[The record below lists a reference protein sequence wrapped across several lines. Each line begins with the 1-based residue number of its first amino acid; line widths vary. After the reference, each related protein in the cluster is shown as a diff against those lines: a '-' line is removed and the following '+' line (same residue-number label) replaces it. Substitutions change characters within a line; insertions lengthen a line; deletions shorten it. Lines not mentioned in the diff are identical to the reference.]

1 MAHLIIS
8 SKDIRTLDG
17 LYSLNDL
24 HKAAGSEKRH
34 KPNYF
39 MNLLQTQEL
48 VEVIS
53 QDRDLGLTRKSIHGG
68 ANRGT
73 YVCKELVYAYAM
85 WISPKFNLQVIRA
98 FDQAQHQDPEPV
110 QQNLPAP
117 IQDDEK
123 LKLINDI
130 AKSLGITESIVVVPA
145 ADIMN
150 MVTPSAATNNKS
162 PNSKPTLHGSTKPS
176 NASKTPQADTSGKVK
191 TGKEQEAKAP
201 WFFCR
206 PVSCW
211 SELQLVNPFKD
222 HLMAE
227 LSNQE

>member
-1 MAHLIIS
+1 MAHLTIS

-39 MNLLQTQEL
+39 MSLLQTQEL

-85 WISPKFNLQVIRA
+85 WISPKFNLEVIRA
-98 FDQAQHQDPEPV
+98 FDQSQQPEPEPV
-110 QQNLPAP
+110 QQSLPAP

-123 LKLINDI
+123 LKLINDV
-130 AKSLGITESIVVVPA
+130 AKSLGITESIAVVSA
-145 ADIMN
+145 TDIMAMIQTIRN
-150 MVTPSAATNNKS
+150 YQQQLARIQTNPAWVDQTIERVKNATGR
-162 PNSKPTLHGSTKPS
+162 HFGE
-176 NASKTPQADTSGKVK
+176 G
-191 TGKEQEAKAP
+191 G
-201 WFFCR
+201 
-206 PVSCW
+206 
-211 SELQLVNPFKD
+211 
-222 HLMAE
+222 
-227 LSNQE
+227 

>member
-17 LYSLNDL
+17 MYSLNDL

-98 FDQAQHQDPEPV
+98 FDQAQHQEPEPV
-110 QQNLPAP
+110 QQTLPAP

-130 AKSLGITESIVVVPA
+130 AQSLGITENIVVVPA

-150 MVTPSAATNNKS
+150 MVHTIRGYQQQIAQLQTNPAWVDQTIERVKNATGR
-162 PNSKPTLHGSTKPS
+162 HFGE
-176 NASKTPQADTSGKVK
+176 G
-191 TGKEQEAKAP
+191 
-201 WFFCR
+201 
-206 PVSCW
+206 
-211 SELQLVNPFKD
+211 
-222 HLMAE
+222 
-227 LSNQE
+227 

>member
-24 HKAAGSEKRH
+24 HKAAGSENRSRPAKFLR
-34 KPNYF
+34 
-39 MNLLQTQEL
+39 LDQTKEL
-48 VEVIS
+48 IS
-53 QDRDLGLTRKSIHGG
+53 EIGSCPDLDNPVNTIRGV
-68 ANRGT
+68 GT

-123 LKLINDI
+123 LKLINDV
-130 AKSLGITESIVVVPA
+130 AKSLGITENIVVVPA

-150 MVTPSAATNNKS
+150 MVHTIRGYQQQIAQLQTNPAWVDQTIERVKNATGR
-162 PNSKPTLHGSTKPS
+162 HFGE
-176 NASKTPQADTSGKVK
+176 G
-191 TGKEQEAKAP
+191 
-201 WFFCR
+201 
-206 PVSCW
+206 
-211 SELQLVNPFKD
+211 
-222 HLMAE
+222 
-227 LSNQE
+227 